1 MHNPIVSGVQLI
13 KDEEGAKVDATM
25 YKQLVRSLM
34 YLTATKPDLTYV
46 VCLISRFMSNPTELH
61 MQAAKRVLRYLK
73 GTVNLGV
80 FFIEG
85 KVMLS

>member
-1 MHNPIVSGVQLI
+1 MEKFRIKKSNSVHNPIVSGVQLI

-34 YLTATKPDLTYV
+34 YLTVTKPDLTYV

-73 GTVNLGV
+73 GTVNL
-80 FFIEG
+80 
-85 KVMLS
+85 